1 MNAQKI
7 AIIGSGISGLTCA
20 YLLHRNHKVTIFEA
34 NDYIGGHTNTVEVNH
49 AGQTHQVDTG
59 FIVSNERNY
68 DNFFKLMSRLDVSLQ
83 PTEMS
88 FSVRNDKLNL
98 EYNGHNLNTLFSQR
112 RNFFRPKFYQ
122 LVLDILKFNK
132 AAKAF
137 IENNHSEPLKLSD
150 FIAVHK
156 LSDTFKNNYLLP
168 MVAAIWSCSL
178 QQAEEFPIEFF
189 VKFFHHH
196 GLLDIKNRPQWYV
209 IKDGSKTY
217 VKPLITPFEDRIKLN
232 CPVNQ
237 VSRKESSI
245 EIRHAGGADEFD
257 QVIFACHSDQALN
270 LIEEPAAVEKDI
282 LSGLSYQENDV
293 ILHCDDTLM
302 PERKLAWASWNF
314 LAGERSANQPP
325 IVTYCMNILQSI
337 KSELPLLVSLNA
349 RHKIDP
355 EKILRELKYSH
366 PVYSYQAIKSQS
378 RRSEICGTN
387 RFHYCGAYWYSG
399 FHEDG
404 VKSALDVAARFGEEL

>member
-20 YLLHRNHKVTIFEA
+20 SLLHRNHQITIFEA
-34 NDYIGGHTNTVEVNH
+34 NNYIGGHTNTVEVH
-49 AGQTHQVDTG
+49 HKDQTFQVDTG
-59 FIVSNERNY
+59 FIVSNDRNY
-68 DNFFKLMSRLDVSLQ
+68 DNFLKLMSKLDVSLQ

-88 FSVRNDKLNL
+88 FSVRNDRLNL

-112 RNFFRPKFYQ
+112 LNFFRPKFYQ

-209 IKDGSKTY
+209 IKGGSKTY

-232 CPVNQ
+232 CPVDQ

-245 EIRHAGGADEFD
+245 EIRHAGGTDEYD

-270 LIEEPAAVEKDI
+270 LIEEPAAIEKDI

-302 PERKLAWASWNF
+302 PDRKLAWASWNF
-314 LAGERSANQPP
+314 LAGEQSAEQPP
-325 IVTYCMNILQSI
+325 LVTYCMNILQSI

-355 EKILRELKYSH
+355 KKILR
-366 PVYSYQAIKSQS
+366 
-378 RRSEICGTN
+378 
-387 RFHYCGAYWYSG
+387 
-399 FHEDG
+399 
-404 VKSALDVAARFGEEL
+404 